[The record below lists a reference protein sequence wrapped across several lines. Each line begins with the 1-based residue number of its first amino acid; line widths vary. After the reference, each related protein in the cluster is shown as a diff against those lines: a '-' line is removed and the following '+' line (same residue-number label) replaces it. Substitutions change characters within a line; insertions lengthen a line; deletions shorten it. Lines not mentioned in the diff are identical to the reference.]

1 MCVEMSSLKTSGTD
15 TDTDETELVEKWR
28 RVQEQLVKKLVL
40 KDALVNANSL
50 SDITAVGGFDISFV
64 KESHQACAAFTVLE
78 YPSLRLLYKDCKRVT
93 VSEPYVAGFLA
104 FREVNHLVDLY
115 QRYEKSVNNTQANT
129 LIPQISLVDGNGILH
144 PKGFGLACHL
154 GVLLDIPTIGIGKS
168 LLHIDGLTK
177 EYVKGLWNGRN
188 SPSTCTCVKLKG
200 KSGRVW
206 GAALK
211 STAET
216 NNPIFISQGHRISL
230 ESAIQITQRC
240 CRFRVPE
247 PVRQADTIS
256 RKWLRDFNLNQ

>member
-104 FREVNHLVDLY
+104 FRE
-115 QRYEKSVNNTQANT
+115 
-129 LIPQISLVDGNGILH
+129 ISLVDGNGILH